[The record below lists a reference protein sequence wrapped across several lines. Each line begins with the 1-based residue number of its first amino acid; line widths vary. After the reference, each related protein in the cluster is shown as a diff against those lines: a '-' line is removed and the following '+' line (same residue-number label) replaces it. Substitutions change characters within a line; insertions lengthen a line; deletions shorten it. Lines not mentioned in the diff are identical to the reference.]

1 DWEEPVDDYT
11 LPDYESPTSPGDTD
25 SGDFDPAPEPP
36 DAGLAVTEPTGPA
49 EPEPTP
55 DEGDGGEQVSDPD
68 VADETDESGKDN
80 ADTENRKT
88 GNAKDT
94 RDPALE
100 KMSAAAFDPKYRVEK
115 VNPQWQEQVSSSL
128 GKMETKNEQDIR
140 IGQITMSSTVLV
152 AGVFSAGYITW
163 LMNSGALVAS
173 MLASVP
179 TWMSFDPLPILESYN
194 GLGGTEGSPSGSTK
208 EDDKL
213 EEKIQ
218 SLLD

>member
-1 DWEEPVDDYT
+1 
-11 LPDYESPTSPGDTD
+11 
-25 SGDFDPAPEPP
+25 
-36 DAGLAVTEPTGPA
+36 
-49 EPEPTP
+49 
-55 DEGDGGEQVSDPD
+55 
-68 VADETDESGKDN
+68 
-80 ADTENRKT
+80 
-88 GNAKDT
+88 
-94 RDPALE
+94 
-100 KMSAAAFDPKYRVEK
+100 
-115 VNPQWQEQVSSSL
+115 
-128 GKMETKNEQDIR
+128 METKNEQDIR